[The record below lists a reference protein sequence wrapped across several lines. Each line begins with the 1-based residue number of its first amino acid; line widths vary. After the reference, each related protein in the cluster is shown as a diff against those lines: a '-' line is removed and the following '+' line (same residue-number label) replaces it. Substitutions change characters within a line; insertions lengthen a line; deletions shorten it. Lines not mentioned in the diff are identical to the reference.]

1 MNWLKSGAYKML
13 NSRQSFN
20 SSKKLRNKE
29 NIPREEV
36 NKAAFRGKHRRKLEE
51 ENTFKTQAS

>member
-13 NSRQSFN
+13 NSRQSLN
-20 SSKKLRNKE
+20 TRKKLLDKE
-29 NIPREEV
+29 NILREEV
-36 NKAAFRGKHRRKLEE
+36 NKSAFRGKTQ